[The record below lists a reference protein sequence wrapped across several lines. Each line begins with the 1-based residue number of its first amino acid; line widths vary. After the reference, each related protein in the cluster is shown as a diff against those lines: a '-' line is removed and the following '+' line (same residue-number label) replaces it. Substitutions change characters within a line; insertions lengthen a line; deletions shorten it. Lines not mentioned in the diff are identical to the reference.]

1 MTGVRKKRAWMNR
14 ATRRSRSRTKTLT
27 EATARAA
34 PYTVRNWART
44 RRGMPGIHDQD
55 GVRPYQSNTRRVTG
69 IVRRK
74 WIASPRTVLTMMMFR
89 GNRSFLMS
97 EALLMKAI
105 GPQPMELASHCP
117 GNWPAMRNR
126 GYG

>member
-27 EATARAA
+27 EATDRAR
-34 PYTVRNWART
+34 PHTGGKWARPGG
-44 RRGMPGIHDQD
+44 GMPAIHDQD

-89 GNRSFLMS
+89 GNRTFLMS
-97 EALLMKAI
+97 EALVMKAI
-105 GPQPMELASHCP
+105 GPPPMELASHCQ
-117 GNWPAMRNR
+117 GDWP
-126 GYG
+126 